1 MARTLPPRVE
11 RGLGLANALA
21 VTTYLWHIPCITIA
35 GGLLFGL
42 SRLAPGLTG
51 AALSQAAVVLV
62 TWLLI
67 VALIP
72 LIGRLEYA
80 LIPPLVRTP
89 GREAVGAYLLL
100 TAGTALVWLHG
111 TVIHPSE
118 PWSSAGLPGSTVATT
133 TPFISPSRPSC
144 LRASEESGASDTP

>member
-1 MARTLPPRVE
+1 M
-11 RGLGLANALA
+11 
-21 VTTYLWHIPCITIA
+21 
-35 GGLLFGL
+35 LFGL

-118 PWSSAGLPGSTVATT
+118 PWSSAGLLLLGGGMTWLAHAMRAPAPATT
-133 TPFISPSRPSC
+133 RTP
-144 LRASEESGASDTP
+144 TPPPID